1 MSVAGISSTNALAQP
16 SFFANFQQRRN
27 DFQELSQ
34 ALQSGDLD
42 SAQAAFTDLS
52 NLNQNSPLAQR
63 FASSQIGKDFA
74 AIGQALQSG
83 DLDGAQQAF
92 ATFQQDVK
100 TAFQQRFQGFQPQ
113 PTQQAQQT
121 QATDQQSSVHH
132 RHHHHHHST
141 NGDNDNSSSNGDSI
155 SITDA
160 SGDKIA
166 INLGATSHNS
176 DGGPEQVTLNFGAG
190 SGPQQVTLN
199 INGKEN
205 ITLNFG
211 AANNDAATTT
221 QSTGS
226 SQLNVTA

>member
-1 MSVAGISSTNALAQP
+1 MSVAGISSTNALTQP
-16 SFFANFQQRRN
+16 SFFASFQQRRN

-34 ALQSGDLD
+34 ALQSGDLAN
-42 SAQAAFTDLS
+42 AQTAFTDLS

-63 FASSQIGKDFA
+63 FANSQAGKDFA

-100 TAFQQRFQGFQPQ
+100 AAFQQRFQPQ
-113 PTQQAQQT
+113 PTQHAQQT
-121 QATDQQSSVHH
+121 QAADQQPSVHH
-132 RHHHHHHST
+132 HHNHHHHHAA
-141 NGDNDNSSSNGDSI
+141 NGEDENSSSNGDSI

-160 SGDKIA
+160 NGDKIT
-166 INLGATSHNS
+166 INLGATSHSS
-176 DGGPEQVTLNFGAG
+176 DGGPEQVTLNFGSG

-199 INGKEN
+199 LNGNDN

-211 AANNDAATTT
+211 TTNSTPATT

-226 SQLNVTA
+226 QLNVTA